1 MSRPSHPAPRATM
14 RLQLHAGFTLD
25 DATAQVGYFARLGIS
40 HLYLSP
46 VGAAVPGSTHGY
58 DNTDPTRVNPELGG
72 EPALLRLSQAA
83 RGRGMGLLLDIVPNH
98 MATHASNAWWMD
110 LLGHGR
116 RSRHADWFDV
126 DWEAP
131 GAGGRL
137 LLPVLDRPLHAAL
150 AEGLLQLERRDDGW
164 QVRHYDQAWPLGPG
178 TVPAPAGARAGAWLE
193 RVNAGTRRGEGTL
206 AGILER
212 QAYRLLWWRA
222 GNDRVNYRRFFD
234 ITSLAALR
242 VERRDVFEAVHALPL
257 RLLAE
262 GVIDGVRVDHV
273 DGLTDPT
280 GYVQALRGALD
291 RAGAR
296 RGLAAGQALLYV
308 EKILAPGEQLPASW
322 PSQGTTGYDFMDQA
336 GAVLHDAAGLQDLR
350 ARWEQAGGE
359 GDFAAVERDA
369 RLLVLRGPL
378 QAEFNRCLHRLL
390 AVAAQEPALADF
402 SAQMWARALQA
413 LCVRFPVYRTYAG
426 QDGLD
431 AESGAWLD
439 AAAAAARD
447 DLGPAEEQALAALTG
462 WLRGGADA
470 AGVPAALLQR
480 LRAGFEQLTAP
491 LNAKAVEDT
500 AFYRHGVLLSRNEV
514 GSHPLHAPPGI
525 DGFHRACRERARRH
539 PLALLATATHDH
551 KRGEDTRARLAA
563 LSHRPQWWGEQIDVF
578 EEATPPRLRDAVPAT
593 FRLMLWQTL
602 VAAWPLQLRDN
613 RARKAYADRV
623 VAWATKALREGKQ
636 HSSWTEPDEAVEAAV
651 DALVRHAL
659 RDNALHQALART
671 AEALGVPGARLGLAQ
686 LLLRL
691 ATPGVPDTY
700 QGTEGWDL
708 SLVDPD
714 NRRPVD
720 YALRRAWLDDARD
733 WPALLRQW
741 QDGAVKARLLASML
755 ARRSTHPRLFQ
766 ARYTPQPAGEDVVAF
781 LRGSGRQQLWAG
793 ALVGD
798 APAVEGEGLLVPETH
813 WSARSLRLPAG
824 NWRDVL
830 GDARLELE
838 SPRDV
843 PLSTLFAR
851 SPVAVWIT
859 E

>member
-1 MSRPSHPAPRATM
+1 MTVGRIHVRATV

-25 DATAQVGYFARLGIS
+25 DAAARADYFARLGVS

-46 VGAAVPGSTHGY
+46 VGTAVPGSTHGY

-72 EPALLRLSQAA
+72 EPALQRLAQAA
-83 RGRGMGLLLDIVPNH
+83 RGHGMGLLLDIVPNH
-98 MATHASNAWWMD
+98 MATHAANAWWMD
-110 LLGHGR
+110 LLRHGR

-126 DWEAP
+126 DWDAP
-131 GAGGRL
+131 GAEGRL

-150 AEGLLQLERRDDGW
+150 AEGLLQIGQRDGGW
-164 QVRHYDQAWPLGPG
+164 HVRHHDQAWPLAPG
-178 TVPAPAGARAGAWLE
+178 TVPAPAGARLRTWVE
-193 RVNAGTRRGEGTL
+193 RVNAGARRGDGAL
-206 AGILER
+206 AAILER

-222 GNDRVNYRRFFD
+222 GNDRINYRRFFD

-242 VERRDVFEAVHALPL
+242 CERREVFDAVHALPL

-280 GYVQALRGALD
+280 GYVQALRAALD

-296 RGLAAGQALLYV
+296 RGLAAGEALLYV
-308 EKILAPGEQLPASW
+308 EKILAPGEALPASW
-322 PSQGTTGYDFMDQA
+322 PCQGTTGYDFMDQA
-336 GAVLHDAAGLQDLR
+336 GAVLHDAAGLAALR

-359 GDFAAVERDA
+359 GDFATTERQA

-378 QAEFNRCLHRLL
+378 QAEFNRCLLRLL
-390 AVAAQEPALADF
+390 AVVAQLPALADF

-413 LCVRFPVYRTYAG
+413 LCVHFPVYRTYAG
-426 QDGLD
+426 RDGLD
-431 AESGAWLD
+431 AAGRARLD
-439 AAAAAARD
+439 AAADAANAG
-447 DLGPAEEQALAALTG
+447 LGPAEAQALAMLAG
-462 WLRGGADA
+462 WLRGDAGAS
-470 AGVPAALLQR
+470 GVPAPLLQR
-480 LRAGFEQLTAP
+480 LRTGFEQLTAP

-514 GSHPLHAPPGI
+514 GSHPGHALPGI

-563 LSHRPQWWGEQIDVF
+563 LSHRPQWWCARLDAFEQ
-578 EEATPPRLRDAVPAT
+578 AAPGRLRDRVPAP

-602 VAAWPLQLRDN
+602 VAAWPLQLPG
-613 RARKAYADRV
+613 RAARNEYADRV
-623 VAWATKALREGKQ
+623 AAWATKALREGKQ
-636 HSSWTEPDEAVEAAV
+636 YSSWTEPDDALEAAV

-659 RDNALHQALART
+659 TDDALSRSLAQAA
-671 AEALGVPGARLGLAQ
+671 AALDVPGARLGLAQ

-691 ATPGVPDTY
+691 VTPGVPDTY

-714 NRRPVD
+714 NRRAVD
-720 YALRRAWLDDARD
+720 YTARRAWLEDPRD
-733 WPALLRQW
+733 WDTLLREW
-741 QDGAVKARLLASML
+741 QDGAVKARLLARLL
-755 ARRSTHPRLFQ
+755 ALRREAPHVFQ
-766 ARYTPQPAGEDVVAF
+766 GRYLPVGAGDNVVAF
-781 LRGSGRQQLWAG
+781 RRGAGRGMLWAG
-793 ALVGD
+793 ALVRD
-798 APAVEGEGLLVPETH
+798 AAAVEGDGLLLADDA
-813 WSARSLRLPAG
+813 WDARTVRLPG
-824 NWRDVL
+824 GTWRDAL
-830 GDARLELE
+830 RGGTLEL
-838 SPRDV
+838 SRAQDV

-851 SPVAVWIT
+851 APVAVWT
-859 E
+859 RP